1 MSQGKFLM
9 ASGVSREEGPA
20 QTPPCLQPGAW
31 KPLFP
36 RTCGQGEETRA
47 RIRNTPLVLR
57 WVGFAA
63 PSHREPPPPPAP
75 RSLARLQRAG
85 LFLQGPQ
92 GPVGATWQAREMN
105 SYRDSYKGLPWTRA
119 RPGAGGGE

>member
-9 ASGVSREEGPA
+9 ASEVSREEGPA

-36 RTCGQGEETRA
+36 RTRGQGEETRA

-63 PSHREPPPPPAP
+63 PSHLGATREPRALGHRTPPCSLLPGQAAVSWAVPAGA
-75 RSLARLQRAG
+75 SGASGSHLAGQGDEFLQR
-85 LFLQGPQ
+85 LL
-92 GPVGATWQAREMN
+92 
-105 SYRDSYKGLPWTRA
+105 
-119 RPGAGGGE
+119 